1 MFISNFEEIE
11 VESIWLKIRPHRLPR
26 CTSSLL
32 VAALY
37 LAPSSSAEQVS
48 KLIAHL
54 KKNTENYLRR
64 HPEGMLIITGD
75 FNPTSTRI
83 KSSDIIM
90 ATGLRQIVTV
100 PTRNDS
106 ILDWCF
112 TNKPNLLS
120 KPVQLPKIGC
130 GDHNALLIKPLNS
143 NQFSNLKTK
152 SQMLRDTRA
161 SRLSAFGQRITT

>member
-1 MFISNFEEIE
+1 MSNFEEIE

-64 HPEGMLIITGD
+64 HPEGMLIITFRRGRSKICQACTQHSFD
-75 FNPTSTRI
+75 F
-83 KSSDIIM
+83 
-90 ATGLRQIVTV
+90 AA
-100 PTRNDS
+100 
-106 ILDWCF
+106 C
-112 TNKPNLLS
+112 
-120 KPVQLPKIGC
+120 
-130 GDHNALLIKPLNS
+130 
-143 NQFSNLKTK
+143 
-152 SQMLRDTRA
+152 
-161 SRLSAFGQRITT
+161 

>member
-11 VESIWLKIRPHRLPR
+11 VESIWLKIRPHHLPR

-32 VAALY
+32 FAALY

-54 KKNTENYLRR
+54 KKNTENYLRT

-83 KSSDIIM
+83 KSSDN
-90 ATGLRQIVTV
+90 RQQ
-100 PTRNDS
+100 D
-106 ILDWCF
+106 
-112 TNKPNLLS
+112 
-120 KPVQLPKIGC
+120 C
-130 GDHNALLIKPLNS
+130 GKL
-143 NQFSNLKTK
+143 
-152 SQMLRDTRA
+152 
-161 SRLSAFGQRITT
+161 